1 MFIHALRNIK
11 PGLSDAQT
19 LKAMRLSVLVFTICV
34 LIYAITMQDSSIYE
48 MVSGAYQVPLVG
60 AFTPLVFGLYWKRA
74 TTQGAVAAV
83 VLGIGVWLLFIA
95 VPGWAEAF
103 PQQLAGLLAAVS
115 GMLAGSLLP
124 QWLHNRQDAVVHYE
138 TDPQACPA

>member
-1 MFIHALRNIK
+1 M
-11 PGLSDAQT
+11 
-19 LKAMRLSVLVFTICV
+19 
-34 LIYAITMQDSSIYE
+34 
-48 MVSGAYQVPLVG
+48 
-60 AFTPLVFGLYWKRA
+60 
-74 TTQGAVAAV
+74 AAV